1 MERKPPPHQK
11 PRPQY
16 NKYLKYTNI
25 GFQML
30 VIILLGVWGGM
41 QLDKHYETETPWFT
55 MLLSMLAVV
64 IAIVST
70 ITQVIR
76 DK

>member
-1 MERKPPPHQK
+1 
-11 PRPQY
+11 
-16 NKYLKYTNI
+16 
-25 GFQML
+25 ML

-41 QLDKHYETETPWFT
+41 QLDKHYETDTPWFT